1 MGALGRKPQN
11 VRHAHIGA
19 KAGATDERCP
29 GRLIAAAPL
38 RASEAYE
45 PMLARRLEGRPDA
58 LADALEAFSPGRQ
71 PPLGKPLATCPVRA
85 LLMAGSQ
92 DAKYVAS
99 NAALA
104 EANPAFEAATVA
116 DAGHAPQLERPDDF
130 HDAVRRWLDQS

>member
-1 MGALGRKPQN
+1 
-11 VRHAHIGA
+11 
-19 KAGATDERCP
+19 
-29 GRLIAAAPL
+29 
-38 RASEAYE
+38 
-45 PMLARRLEGRPDA
+45 
-58 LADALEAFSPGRQ
+58 
-71 PPLGKPLATCPVRA
+71 
-85 LLMAGSQ
+85 MAGSQ